1 MPRYVTVLGYVCLT
15 ASIALAQLHIGAG
28 PTQPTSKRSTQV
40 DQFQIDWDGVN
51 AETTRRLAEYV
62 RIDTSNPPGN
72 ESRGVEWLKQIL
84 QAEGIPFQT
93 GESAPGRGSIA
104 ARLKGTGNEPA
115 LVLLSHI
122 DVVPVNREFWT
133 VDPFAAG
140 IHDGYLWG
148 RGAVDTKSLTIA
160 GLEALLLLHRNHVPL
175 RRDVIFLATADE
187 EAGGTYGAGW
197 AVKNHPEWI
206 SGAGFLLNE
215 DARAVADD
223 SGNPLYFRTGPTEKT
238 PAWLKLTAKGR
249 AGHGAIPNP
258 DSAVNHLVAALERL
272 RAYRSPLQ
280 VTPAVE
286 YALRTQAP
294 YEPEP
299 WRSRFTQVRS
309 YIQTPG
315 AYEELLKRPPILA
328 LLENTVAITR
338 LEGSNKINI
347 VPPVATAELD
357 CRLLPGTTVEQWMQE
372 VRKVIQDESITVD
385 VILNFPPSESKIDTP
400 LHASIERAVK
410 QLYPAA
416 GLIGAV
422 GTGFTD
428 SHFFREKGIT
438 SYGFGPFAMK
448 PDDLLRVHGNDE
460 RIPVNAFTGGV
471 RLMWELIYDFS
482 RAQ

>member
-1 MPRYVTVLGYVCLT
+1 MRRHATLLLCVCIT
-15 ASIALAQLHIGAG
+15 ASITLAQSPTDTG
-28 PTQPTSKRSTQV
+28 PKQQLTQATEL
-40 DQFQIDWDGVN
+40 QIDWDRVD
-51 AETTRRLAEYV
+51 AEAVQRLADYI

-84 QAEGIPFQT
+84 QAEGVPFET
-93 GESAPGRGSIA
+93 GEPEPGRASIA
-104 ARLKGTGNEPA
+104 ARLKGTGKEPA

-133 VDPFAAG
+133 VDPFSAE
-140 IHDGYLWG
+140 IRDGYLWG

-160 GLEALLLLHRNHVPL
+160 GLEAMLLLHRNRVPL
-175 RRDVIFLATADE
+175 RRDVILLATADE

-197 AVKNHPEWI
+197 VVKNHPEWI
-206 SGAGFLLNE
+206 AGAGFLLNE
-215 DARAVADD
+215 AARALADD
-223 SGNPLYFRTGPTEKT
+223 SGKPLYFRIGPTEKI

-272 RAYRSPLQ
+272 RAYRPALQ
-280 VTPAVE
+280 VTPPVE

-299 WRSRFTQVRS
+299 WRGRFADIRS
-309 YIQTPG
+309 YIRTTG
-315 AYEELLKRPPILA
+315 AYEELLKRPAILA
-328 LLENTVAITR
+328 LLENTVAITG
-338 LEGSNKINI
+338 LEGSKKINI

-357 CRLLPGTTVEQWMQE
+357 CRLLPGTTIEQWIQE
-372 VRKVIQDESITVD
+372 VRKVVQDDSIAIE
-385 VILNFPPSESKIDTP
+385 VILNFPPTESKIDTP
-400 LHASIERAVK
+400 LHAAIERAVK
-410 QLYPAA
+410 QLYPTA

-422 GTGFTD
+422 DTGFTD
-428 SHFFREKGIT
+428 SHFFREKGMT
-438 SYGFGPFAMK
+438 SYGFGPFPMK
-448 PDDLLRVHGNDE
+448 LDDLLRVHGNDE

-471 RLMWELIYDFS
+471 RLMWKIVYDFS